1 MAYVVAAIW
10 RAKEGQAD
18 TILRVIEKMTPLS
31 RQEPGCV
38 FYQAHRSP
46 TDPNLFF
53 LYEQYVDE
61 AGYEAHMATPHF
73 EQYVKGEAIP
83 NLENDIRIYGEQ
95 ICQELW
101 ISARGCHKGLWAHPQ
116 PISAYSLR
124 CEQNGVGQATG
135 NLGKFS

>member
-31 RQEPGCV
+31 RQEPGCL

-46 TDPNLFF
+46 TDSHLFF

-83 NLENDIRIYGEQ
+83 NLESRERAFYETI
-95 ICQELW
+95 
-101 ISARGCHKGLWAHPQ
+101 
-116 PISAYSLR
+116 
-124 CEQNGVGQATG
+124 
-135 NLGKFS
+135 

>member
-31 RQEPGCV
+31 RQEPGCL

-46 TDPNLFF
+46 IDPNLFF

-73 EQYVKGEAIP
+73 ERYVKGESIP
-83 NLENDIRIYGEQ
+83 NLESRERAFYETLN
-95 ICQELW
+95 
-101 ISARGCHKGLWAHPQ
+101 
-116 PISAYSLR
+116 
-124 CEQNGVGQATG
+124 
-135 NLGKFS
+135 F